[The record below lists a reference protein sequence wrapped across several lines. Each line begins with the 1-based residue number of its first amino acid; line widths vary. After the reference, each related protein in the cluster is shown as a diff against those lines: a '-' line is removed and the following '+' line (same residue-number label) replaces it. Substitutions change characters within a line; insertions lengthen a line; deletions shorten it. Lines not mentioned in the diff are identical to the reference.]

1 MMVVTSQG
9 LVFYVSPTIKDYLG
23 FHQVSHKAPVNLLKV
38 DVVRPFPVESPSQ
51 VECRCL
57 PIFTADS
64 LNGAGA

>member
-23 FHQVSHKAPVNLLKV
+23 FHQVSHKAPVNLVKV

-51 VECRCL
+51 VGCL
-57 PIFTADS
+57 GPEWMYVDVETC
-64 LNGAGA
+64 